1 MYAGKKLDSIAR
13 QIGHFVKISIFQ
25 YKYLV
30 QHKCEKRKIQSTHY
44 YTILIVS
51 LPGQA
56 FKNWQIKG
64 LQ

>member
-30 QHKCEKRKIQSTHY
+30 QHKCEKRKIQ
-44 YTILIVS
+44 ILIVS

-56 FKNWQIKG
+56 FKNWRIKG

>member
-30 QHKCEKRKIQSTHY
+30 QHKCEKRKIQ
-44 YTILIVS
+44 ILIVS